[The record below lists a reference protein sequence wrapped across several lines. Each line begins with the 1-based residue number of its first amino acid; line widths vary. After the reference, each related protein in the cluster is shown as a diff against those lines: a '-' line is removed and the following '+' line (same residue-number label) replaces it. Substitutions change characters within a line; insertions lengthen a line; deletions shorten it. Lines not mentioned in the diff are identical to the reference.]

1 MFDEYRKQ
9 VPATLAPFGGKFIV
23 RGGKVTV
30 HEGEWPHPRTVVI
43 EFPSRAQAEG
53 WYKSA
58 EYQKII
64 QLRQEVPSATY
75 HHRRAGVTSPSVRL
89 AGSPTRSTC
98 RRGCAGM
105 SRLP

>member
-1 MFDEYRKQ
+1 MAAYVIAAETVKDETMFDDYRKQ

-53 WYKSA
+53 WYNSPA
-58 EYQKII
+58 YRKII
-64 QLRQEVPSATY
+64 QLRLKS
-75 HHRRAGVTSPSVRL
+75 SVGNFII
-89 AGSPTRSTC
+89 ADGP
-98 RRGCAGM
+98 A
-105 SRLP
+105 

>member
-1 MFDEYRKQ
+1 MTAYVIAAETVKDEAMFDEYRKQ
-9 VPATLAPFGGKFIV
+9 VPATLAPYGGKFIV

-30 HEGEWPHPRTVVI
+30 HEGAWLHPRTVVI

-64 QLRQEVPSATY
+64 PLRLKSSAGNLII
-75 HHRRAGVTSPSVRL
+75 ADGP
-89 AGSPTRSTC
+89 A
-98 RRGCAGM
+98 
-105 SRLP
+105 

>member
-1 MFDEYRKQ
+1 MTAYVIAAETVKDDAMFDEYRKQ

-30 HEGEWPHPRTVVI
+30 HEGEWAHPRTVVI

-64 QLRQEVPSATY
+64 QLRQRS
-75 HHRRAGVTSPSVRL
+75 SVGNL
-89 AGSPTRSTC
+89 IIIDGPA
-98 RRGCAGM
+98 
-105 SRLP
+105 

>member
-1 MFDEYRKQ
+1 MTAYVIAAETVKDDTMFDEYRKQ

-53 WYKSA
+53 WYDSA

-64 QLRQEVPSATY
+64 QLRQRS
-75 HHRRAGVTSPSVRL
+75 SVGNL
-89 AGSPTRSTC
+89 IIADGP
-98 RRGCAGM
+98 A
-105 SRLP
+105 

>member
-1 MFDEYRKQ
+1 MTAYVIAAETVKDEAMFDEYRKQ
-9 VPATLAPFGGKFIV
+9 VPATLAPYGGKFIV

-30 HEGEWPHPRTVVI
+30 HEGAWPHPRTVVI

-64 QLRQEVPSATY
+64 PLRLKSSAGNLII
-75 HHRRAGVTSPSVRL
+75 ADGP
-89 AGSPTRSTC
+89 A
-98 RRGCAGM
+98 
-105 SRLP
+105 

>member
-1 MFDEYRKQ
+1 MAAYVIVAETVNDEKMFDEYRKQ
-9 VPATLAPFGGKFIV
+9 VPATLTPFGGKFIV

-58 EYQKII
+58 DYQKII
-64 QLRQEVPSATY
+64 QLRLKSSVGNFIIADGPS
-75 HHRRAGVTSPSVRL
+75 
-89 AGSPTRSTC
+89 
-98 RRGCAGM
+98 
-105 SRLP
+105 

>member
-1 MFDEYRKQ
+1 MTAYVIAAETVKDEAMFDEYRKQ

-30 HEGEWPHPRTVVI
+30 HEGAWPHPRTVVI

-64 QLRQEVPSATY
+64 QLRHKS
-75 HHRRAGVTSPSVRL
+75 SVGTL
-89 AGSPTRSTC
+89 IIADGP
-98 RRGCAGM
+98 A
-105 SRLP
+105 

>member
-1 MFDEYRKQ
+1 MTAYVIAAETVKDEPMFDEYRKQ

-43 EFPSRAQAEG
+43 EFPSRGQAEG

-64 QLRQEVPSATY
+64 GLRHKS
-75 HHRRAGVTSPSVRL
+75 SVGNL
-89 AGSPTRSTC
+89 IIIDGPA
-98 RRGCAGM
+98 
-105 SRLP
+105 

>member
-1 MFDEYRKQ
+1 MTAYVIAAETVKDDAMFDEYRKQ

-30 HEGEWPHPRTVVI
+30 HEGDWPHPRTVVI

-64 QLRQEVPSATY
+64 QLRLKS
-75 HHRRAGVTSPSVRL
+75 SVGNL
-89 AGSPTRSTC
+89 IIIDGPA
-98 RRGCAGM
+98 
-105 SRLP
+105 